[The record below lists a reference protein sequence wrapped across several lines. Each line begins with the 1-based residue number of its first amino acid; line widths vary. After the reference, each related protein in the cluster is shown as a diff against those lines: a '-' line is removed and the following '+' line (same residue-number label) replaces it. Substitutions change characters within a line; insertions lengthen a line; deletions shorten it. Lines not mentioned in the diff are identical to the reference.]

1 MKARIKMAGQLF
13 RAANGA
19 NCAPIFVLI
28 CCLYLL
34 SGAFSGMLDVLNK
47 HFQESL
53 GVNKAQSAFVQ
64 AVWYGSYFFLAIPSG
79 WMAHKRGYRA
89 GILTGLI
96 LAVIGSLLFIPAV
109 RIHAHA
115 MAAFAAFLAALFVV
129 GSGMTFLA
137 TVANPYTTVLGPA
150 ESAVFR
156 INLAQTCDAMGWTL
170 GPAVISGFIMSKTS
184 AANTGNATIYIPYL
198 IIAGIAALL
207 VITFTFAPM
216 PDLQAPMERPGEKRP
231 SRSNRPL
238 YKEWH
243 FVSAVIA
250 QFLYVAAQTGIF
262 SFFINFIK
270 NGRHSPAIPLYGVS
284 LLPSAMIAQQAH
296 VWHFTEY
303 GAGIMLS
310 VAFGLF
316 TLGRLVGSMIL
327 KSIKPNL
334 VLGVY
339 AIINVMLMLLVCA
352 DIGWPS
358 VIALLLSFFF
368 MSIMYPTIFAL
379 GIRGLDERTTI
390 ASGYIVMSILG
401 GAIMPV
407 LMGFLADRYSMA
419 IGFLMPM
426 GCFLVI
432 LIYGII
438 WKPLFEFDV
447 KDPAGDNNHAPVE
460 MTL

>member
-1 MKARIKMAGQLF
+1 MAGQVF

-53 GVNKAQSAFVQ
+53 GVSKAQSAFVQ
-64 AVWYGSYFFLAIPSG
+64 AAWYGSYFFLAIPSG
-79 WMAHKRGYRA
+79 WIAHKKGYRT

-96 LAVIGSLLFIPAV
+96 LAVIGSLMFIPAV
-109 RIHAHA
+109 RIQTDEL
-115 MAAFAAFLAALFVV
+115 AAFAAFLAALFVI

-137 TVANPYTTVLGPA
+137 TVANPYTTVLGPPD
-150 ESAVFR
+150 SAVFR
-156 INLAQTCDAMGWTL
+156 INLAQSCDAMGWAL

-184 AANTGNATIYIPYL
+184 AANTGNAMVYLPYL
-198 IIAGIAALL
+198 LIAGIAALL
-207 VITFTFAPM
+207 VITFAFAPM
-216 PDLQAPMERPGEKRP
+216 PDLRAHMEQHDQNRS
-231 SRSNRPL
+231 SRSERPL

-284 LLPSAMIAQQAH
+284 LLPSAMIAQQSH

-316 TLGRLVGSMIL
+316 TLGRLVGSIIL
-327 KSIKPNL
+327 KYMKPNF

-339 AIINVMLMLLVCA
+339 ATINVMLMLLVCA
-352 DIGWPS
+352 DKGWPS

-401 GAIMPV
+401 GAVMPV
-407 LMGFLADRYSMA
+407 FMGFLADHYSMA
-419 IGFLMPM
+419 IGFLMPA
-426 GCFLVI
+426 GCFVAV
-432 LIYGII
+432 LIYGIA
-438 WKPLFEFDV
+438 WKSLFDIDMQHNSSVNSDVIMEMPL
-447 KDPAGDNNHAPVE
+447 
-460 MTL
+460 

>member
-216 PDLQAPMERPGEKRP
+216 PDLQAPMERHGEKRP

-270 NGRHSPAIPLYGVS
+270 NYNS
-284 LLPSAMIAQQAH
+284 
-296 VWHFTEY
+296 
-303 GAGIMLS
+303 MLC
-310 VAFGLF
+310 
-316 TLGRLVGSMIL
+316 
-327 KSIKPNL
+327 SIYIK
-334 VLGVY
+334 
-339 AIINVMLMLLVCA
+339 
-352 DIGWPS
+352 
-358 VIALLLSFFF
+358 
-368 MSIMYPTIFAL
+368 
-379 GIRGLDERTTI
+379 TTTF
-390 ASGYIVMSILG
+390 Y
-401 GAIMPV
+401 
-407 LMGFLADRYSMA
+407 
-419 IGFLMPM
+419 
-426 GCFLVI
+426 
-432 LIYGII
+432 
-438 WKPLFEFDV
+438 
-447 KDPAGDNNHAPVE
+447 
-460 MTL
+460 